1 MQAGRQE
8 QFSERSARR
17 AAQVRHSSSRVGAR
31 APAPPFLSKLGSL
44 SLVFSSCW
52 PCLLVLLVLL
62 VLSSCLP
69 CCLLLQSPLTPRGSL
84 SAPAHHQP
92 CCVLT
97 CCERQGRV
105 IEEYMYRMRTANAS
119 MCPGN
124 IYAMR
129 ENTCMLCTQLTADT
143 CYTRLSPTH
152 AACVLA
158 MIYTLLSRAAG
169 APTTHARSVRMTKSC
184 DNLTGLRAQGA
195 DSHLRAALPA
205 GPAASGAAFKL
216 GTRHGTRH
224 GASWWQVQHAGAWR
238 TWRERE
244 RERERSHS
252 PGITLAFVKNEVN
265 KREKKRRHLSRVI
278 TPLAMG

>member
-1 MQAGRQE
+1 MSSLLPPPPVPPHSPGESQRT
-8 QFSERSARR
+8 SAPPAVLR
-17 AAQVRHSSSRVGAR
+17 AHLLREAR
-31 APAPPFLSKLGSL
+31 ARHRRIHVSYAHSQRIY
-44 SLVFSSCW
+44 V
-52 PCLLVLLVLL
+52 
-62 VLSSCLP
+62 
-69 CCLLLQSPLTPRGSL
+69 PRQ
-84 SAPAHHQP
+84 H
-92 CCVLT
+92 
-97 CCERQGRV
+97 
-105 IEEYMYRMRTANAS
+105 
-119 MCPGN
+119 

>member
-1 MQAGRQE
+1 MPSCLACRPCAVL
-8 QFSERSARR
+8 FSFLLPPS
-17 AAQVRHSSSRVGAR
+17 
-31 APAPPFLSKLGSL
+31 APP
-44 SLVFSSCW
+44 
-52 PCLLVLLVLL
+52 P
-62 VLSSCLP
+62 
-69 CCLLLQSPLTPRGSL
+69 SPGSL
-84 SAPAHHQP
+84 SAPARHES
-92 CCVLT
+92 CACSRLLR
-97 CCERQGRV
+97 EARARQSRIHV
-105 IEEYMYRMRTANAS
+105 CYAHS
-119 MCPGN
+119 QH

-129 ENTCMLCTQLTADT
+129 QNNVFFTILGSHQLMLPACSRCFTRAPVTCCWRAHHACTQCA
-143 CYTRLSPTH
+143 H
-152 AACVLA
+152 A
-158 MIYTLLSRAAG
+158 
-169 APTTHARSVRMTKSC
+169 KSC

-216 GTRHGTRH
+216 GTQHGTRH